1 MRVSFVIPA
10 YNESSIIKDTMSA
23 CQRYLREHYE
33 DYELVIVDD
42 HSSDD
47 TLNIVRGCADTR
59 TVVHTYP
66 EHSGKGRAVREGMLK
81 ATGDI
86 IVCTDADLA
95 YGLDVIDGAVKKA
108 QNADIVIGSRRLH
121 PEGYASYTRMRYI
134 ASHIFAAIVSLFSG
148 LNYDTQCGFKCFKK
162 AAAQRV
168 FSLCR
173 TDGFAYDFEAIML
186 ANKLGYGIEQYP
198 VSIINHRK
206 SKVRLVRD
214 ALRML
219 RDIIKIRA
227 SVRKTI
233 REVKL

>member
-1 MRVSFVIPA
+1 MRVSLVIPA
-10 YNESSIIKDTMSA
+10 YNEGSVIKGTISA

-47 TLNIVRGCADTR
+47 TLNIARGCADAR

-121 PEGYASYTRMRYI
+121 PEGYAKYTRMRNI
-134 ASHIFAAIVSLFSG
+134 ASHIFAAVVSLISG
-148 LNYDTQCGFKCFKK
+148 LDYDTQCGFKCFKRT
-162 AAAQRV
+162 AAQRV

-173 TDGFAYDFEAIML
+173 TDGFAYDFEAMML
-186 ANKLGYGIEQYP
+186 ASRMGFCIEQYP
-198 VSIINHRK
+198 VSIINHRE
-206 SKVRLVRD
+206 SRVRLVRD

-219 RDIIKIRA
+219 RDIVKIRA
-227 SVRKTI
+227 AVRKTPLED
-233 REVKL
+233 R